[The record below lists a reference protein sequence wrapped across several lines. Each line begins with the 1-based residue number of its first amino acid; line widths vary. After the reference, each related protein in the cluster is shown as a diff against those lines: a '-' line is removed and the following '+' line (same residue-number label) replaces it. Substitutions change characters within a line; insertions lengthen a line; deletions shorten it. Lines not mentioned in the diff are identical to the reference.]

1 MFRWRRHRPQRRKH
15 ECSAGPPQ
23 TSSRRSP
30 RGEATSVTA
39 KRVLLYVQHLL
50 GIGHLKRA
58 ATLADAM
65 TRIGLEV
72 TLVSGG
78 PEVPGITI
86 NAAHVVQLPPASAAD
101 PWFKAIVD
109 ADGKPVDEA
118 WKQRRRE
125 LLLDVWRV
133 AEPHAVVVELFP
145 FGRRQMRFELLPLLE
160 AAHNAKR
167 RPVIVSSVRDILGG
181 GQKDTARQDKM
192 LDLFESYF
200 DHLLVH
206 GDPVL
211 IPFDRTFV
219 HAARI
224 AGKLHYTG
232 YVVDRKPLAGTFGGM
247 EVGKDEVIVS
257 VGGGA
262 VGRQLL
268 EAAMQARPLSVLAC
282 HTWRLLAGSNV
293 TDADLADL
301 SAQADASGGAGVT
314 VERNRR
320 DFPELLAN
328 CRLSVSQGG
337 YNTVMDILQA
347 GAPAVV
353 VPFAGGAEMEQ
364 SLRARL
370 LAEQGRITMLEEA
383 HLSPGALANA
393 IDIAARDAPVAGG
406 VLRLDGARES
416 AVLLARWT
424 SELAW

>member
-1 MFRWRRHRPQRRKH
+1 M
-15 ECSAGPPQ
+15 S
-23 TSSRRSP
+23 
-30 RGEATSVTA
+30 A

-86 NAAHVVQLPPASAAD
+86 HAARVVQLPPASAAD
-101 PWFKAIVD
+101 PSFKAIVD

-118 WKQRRRE
+118 WKQRRCG
-125 LLLDVWRV
+125 LLLDAWRV

-192 LDLFESYF
+192 LELFESYF

-206 GDPVL
+206 GDPAL

-232 YVVDRKPLAGTFGGM
+232 YVVDSTPVAGGHTGL
-247 EVGKDEVIVS
+247 GKDEVIVS

-262 VGRQLL
+262 VGLPLL
-268 EAAMQARPLSVLAC
+268 EAAMQARPLSVLAG

-293 TDADLADL
+293 IDADLADL
-301 SAQADASGGAGVT
+301 TARTNAEAGAGVI

-337 YNTVMDILQA
+337 YNTVMDILRA
-347 GAPAVV
+347 GAPAVL

-370 LAEQGRITMLEEA
+370 LAERGRITMVEEA
-383 HLSPGALANA
+383 DLSPGTLANA
-393 IDIAARDAPVAGG
+393 IDSAARRAPVARDP
-406 VLRLDGARES
+406 LRLDGARDS
-416 AVLLARWT
+416 AAWVARWT